1 MLGVYG
7 ARFEKLKAL
16 RIILSS
22 GGRQAT
28 AEEK

>member
-1 MLGVYG
+1 LRFKS
-7 ARFEKLKAL
+7 ARFEKLESL